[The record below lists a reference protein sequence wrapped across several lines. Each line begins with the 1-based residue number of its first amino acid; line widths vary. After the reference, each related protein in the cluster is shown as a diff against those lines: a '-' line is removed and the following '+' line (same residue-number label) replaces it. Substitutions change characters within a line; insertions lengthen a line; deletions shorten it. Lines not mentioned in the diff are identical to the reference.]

1 MTLGA
6 ARALIRRSGCAMGH
20 VRSLRSRRAGRG
32 RVIYQGPRPG
42 VRRPRGTRVSVI
54 VGR

>member
-1 MTLGA
+1 MTLAA

-20 VRSLRSRRAGRG
+20 VRYTRSRARRG
-32 RVIYQGPRPG
+32 RVIYQGPRAG
-42 VRRPRGTRVSVI
+42 ARRPRGSRVSVI